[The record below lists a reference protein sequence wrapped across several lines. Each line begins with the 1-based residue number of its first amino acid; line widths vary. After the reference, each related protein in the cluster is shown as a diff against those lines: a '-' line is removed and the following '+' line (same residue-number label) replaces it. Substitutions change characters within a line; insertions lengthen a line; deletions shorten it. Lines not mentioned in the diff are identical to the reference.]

1 MLVWSLGQEDPLEE
15 EMSTHSSILAWKV
28 PRTEEPG
35 RLQSKG
41 SQRVGHKWAT
51 SGSEGIEVFL
61 FVAVVQL
68 LNHVPLCATPWI
80 AAHQAS
86 LSFTISLSLLKLMSF
101 EWVIPSNYLI
111 LCHPLLLPSIFPSI
125 MVFPVSW
132 LFESGC
138 QNIGASAL
146 ASVLP
151 TNIQDW
157 FPLGWT
163 GLISLLSKG
172 LSGVFSSN
180 TVQNHQ
186 FFSAQPSLC
195 PTPTSVHDY
204 WKNHSF
210 DYLDLARQS
219 DVSVF

>member
-1 MLVWSLGQEDPLEE
+1 
-15 EMSTHSSILAWKV
+15 MSTHSSILAWKI
-28 PRTEEPG
+28 PWTEEPD

-41 SQRVGHKWAT
+41 SQRVWHNWAT
-51 SGSEGIEVFL
+51 SGSEGVEVLL

-68 LNHVPLCATPWI
+68 LNHVPLFATPWS

-125 MVFPVSW
+125 TVFPVSW

-172 LSGVFSSN
+172 LSGVFSS
-180 TVQNHQ
+180 TTIQNHQ
-186 FFSAQPSLC
+186 FFSAQTSLC

-204 WKNHSF
+204 WKNHSH
-210 DYLDLARQS
+210 DGPLSAKW
-219 DVSVF
+219 